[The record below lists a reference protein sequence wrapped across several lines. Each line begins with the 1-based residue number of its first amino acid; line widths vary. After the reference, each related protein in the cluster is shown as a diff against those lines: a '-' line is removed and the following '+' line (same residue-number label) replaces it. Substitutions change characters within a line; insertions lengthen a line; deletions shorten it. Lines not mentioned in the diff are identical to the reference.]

1 MPSVLN
7 PCMVVNALG
16 SRVQWHWSRTCTS
29 IHATYDRLSPNIASP
44 HMEMLL
50 VGEVQ
55 GTLGAHLYLVF
66 MFPHTTL
73 DMFSLYMLS

>member
-1 MPSVLN
+1 
-7 PCMVVNALG
+7 
-16 SRVQWHWSRTCTS
+16 
-29 IHATYDRLSPNIASP
+29 
-44 HMEMLL
+44 MEMLL